1 MNDVSW
7 DFVLL
12 VSLVSPRSGNRLD
25 HEPFRVRFGNHTNG
39 LCLTVVIA
47 LDSLIRVV
55 AMPGCGVPV
64 NLDPFVRSNIVSFVR
79 SERVSLLP

>member
-1 MNDVSW
+1 MNNVSW

-12 VSLVSPRSGNRLD
+12 VSLVSPRPWHRLD
-25 HEPFRVRFGNHTNG
+25 HEPFRVRFGNHTHG
-39 LCLTVVIA
+39 LCLTIVIA

-55 AMPGCGVPV
+55 TRTGCVVPV

-79 SERVSLLP
+79 SKRVSLLP